1 MKILV
6 TGGAGFIGSHI
17 VEYLVQRGDSVTVVD
32 NLNTGKIENLKS
44 VFKKINFA
52 QIDIRDFKVLKNLME
67 NIDGIFHQAAMASV
81 QDSFRIPEKFHDV
94 NVNGTENIFK
104 IAKEFGIKVVY
115 ASSSS
120 VYGDT
125 SILPTTES
133 DEKRPIN
140 PYAKTKL
147 EKDKLAEQ
155 YAKNGLKVIG
165 LRYFNVF
172 GPRQSKEYA
181 GVIKLFLE
189 RIQQGLPPLVNGD
202 GLQIRDFVY
211 VDDVVNANILSMES
225 DIDFEFFSAPHIPFH
240 HSTSQLIA
248 NIALLTCTILSFA
261 SFFAFCS
268 PFCNIRAI
276 SSLLMLFLRSR
287 IGSSTFSIAF
297 KHHLLHSTHPIPAVR
312 HPSSTF
318 FIVSSSLNALW

>member
-225 DIDFEFFSAPHIPFH
+225 DIDFEFFNIGTGTTISI
-240 HSTSQLIA
+240 LDLA
-248 NIALLTCTILSFA
+248 NIIIKFSGLKIKPIHRPAL
-261 SFFAFCS
+261 
-268 PFCNIRAI
+268 PGDVRATQADI
-276 SSLLMLFLRSR
+276 TKAKMMLKWKP
-287 IGSSTFSIAF
+287 TTSIENWL
-297 KHHLLHSTHPIPAVR
+297 KSAVLD
-312 HPSSTF
+312 
-318 FIVSSSLNALW
+318 VKNNL

>member
-67 NIDGIFHQAAMASV
+67 NIDGVFHQAAMASV

-181 GVIKLFLE
+181 GVIKLFLD

-211 VDDVVNANILSMES
+211 VDDAVNANILSMKS
-225 DIDFEFFSAPHIPFH
+225 DIDFEFFNIGTGTTISILDLANMIIKFSGLKIKPIHRPALSGDVRATQADITKVKTMLKWRPTISIQDWLKSAV
-240 HSTSQLIA
+240 LDVK
-248 NIALLTCTILSFA
+248 NNL
-261 SFFAFCS
+261 
-268 PFCNIRAI
+268 
-276 SSLLMLFLRSR
+276 
-287 IGSSTFSIAF
+287 
-297 KHHLLHSTHPIPAVR
+297 
-312 HPSSTF
+312 
-318 FIVSSSLNALW
+318 

>member
-225 DIDFEFFSAPHIPFH
+225 DIDFEFFNIGTGTTISI
-240 HSTSQLIA
+240 LDLA
-248 NIALLTCTILSFA
+248 NIIIKFSGLKIKPIHRPAL
-261 SFFAFCS
+261 
-268 PFCNIRAI
+268 PGDVRATQADI
-276 SSLLMLFLRSR
+276 TKVKTMLKWRPA
-287 IGSSTFSIAF
+287 TSIQDWL
-297 KHHLLHSTHPIPAVR
+297 KSVVLDIKNNL
-312 HPSSTF
+312 
-318 FIVSSSLNALW
+318 

>member
-1 MKILV
+1 MKYVV
-6 TGGAGFIGSHI
+6 TGGAGFIGSHLT
-17 VEYLVQRGDSVTVVD
+17 ERLVKQGDVVTVLD

-44 VFKKINFA
+44 VSKKINFV
-52 QIDIRDFKVLKNLME
+52 QNDIRDFEVLRSLME
-67 NIDGIFHQAAMASV
+67 NVDGIFHQAAMASV

-165 LRYFNVF
+165 LRYFNAF
-172 GPRQSKEYA
+172 GPS
-181 GVIKLFLE
+181 VIKLFLE

-211 VDDVVNANILSMES
+211 VDDAVNANILSMES
-225 DIDFEFFSAPHIPFH
+225 DIDFEFFNIGTGTTISILDLSLIHI
-240 HSTSQLIA
+240 
-248 NIALLTCTILSFA
+248 
-261 SFFAFCS
+261 
-268 PFCNIRAI
+268 
-276 SSLLMLFLRSR
+276 
-287 IGSSTFSIAF
+287 
-297 KHHLLHSTHPIPAVR
+297 
-312 HPSSTF
+312 
-318 FIVSSSLNALW
+318 

>member
-1 MKILV
+1 MKFVV
-6 TGGAGFIGSHI
+6 TGGAGFIGSHLTEKL
-17 VEYLVQRGDSVTVVD
+17 VEQGDTVTVID

-44 VFKKINFA
+44 VSQKINFV
-52 QIDIRDFKVLKNLME
+52 QNDIRDVEVVRNLME
-67 NIDGIFHQAAMASV
+67 NIDGVFHQAALASV

-125 SILPTTES
+125 KTLPTTEK
-133 DEKRPIN
+133 DEMNPMN

-147 EKDKLAEQ
+147 EKEKLAER

-181 GVIKLFLE
+181 GVIKLFLD
-189 RIQQGLPPLVNGD
+189 RIEQGLPPLINGD

-211 VDDVVNANILSMES
+211 VDDVVNANILSMKS
-225 DIDFEFFSAPHIPFH
+225 DIDFEFFNIGTGTTISILDLANMIIKFSGLKIKPIHRPALSGDVRATQADITKVKTMLKWRPTTSIQDWLKSAV
-240 HSTSQLIA
+240 LDVK
-248 NIALLTCTILSFA
+248 NNL
-261 SFFAFCS
+261 
-268 PFCNIRAI
+268 
-276 SSLLMLFLRSR
+276 
-287 IGSSTFSIAF
+287 
-297 KHHLLHSTHPIPAVR
+297 
-312 HPSSTF
+312 
-318 FIVSSSLNALW
+318 

>member
-1 MKILV
+1 MKYVV
-6 TGGAGFIGSHI
+6 TGGAGFIGSHLI
-17 VEYLVQRGDSVTVVD
+17 EKLVKQGDVVTVLD

-44 VFKKINFA
+44 VSKKINFV
-52 QIDIRDFKVLKNLME
+52 QNDIRDFEVLRSLME
-67 NIDGIFHQAAMASV
+67 NVDGVFHQAAMASV

-211 VDDVVNANILSMES
+211 VDDAVNANILSMES
-225 DIDFEFFSAPHIPFH
+225 DIDFEFFNIGTGTTISI
-240 HSTSQLIA
+240 LDLA
-248 NIALLTCTILSFA
+248 NIIIKFSGLKIKPIHRSAL
-261 SFFAFCS
+261 
-268 PFCNIRAI
+268 PGDVRATQADI
-276 SSLLMLFLRSR
+276 TKAKTMLKWKPTTSIQDWLKSSVLDIKNNL
-287 IGSSTFSIAF
+287 
-297 KHHLLHSTHPIPAVR
+297 
-312 HPSSTF
+312 
-318 FIVSSSLNALW
+318 